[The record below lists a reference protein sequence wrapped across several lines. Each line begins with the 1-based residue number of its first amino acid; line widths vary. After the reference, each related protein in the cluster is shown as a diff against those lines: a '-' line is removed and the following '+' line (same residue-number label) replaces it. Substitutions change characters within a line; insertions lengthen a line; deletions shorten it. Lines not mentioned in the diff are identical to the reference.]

1 MRGRK
6 PKPLALR
13 VLEGNPGKRKLP
25 NAPNFAGSF
34 GPPPRWLGK
43 IGTELWR
50 QLAPELETKRLAAP
64 EYRTIFLALCANY
77 ERAVTATRAIQ
88 RQGMTYKTPNATH
101 RRRPE
106 VGIAAQAWALVGKFC
121 VEFGLTPSAVG
132 RINLPQK
139 GSERSLEE
147 IVNARKYFGES

>member
-6 PKPLALR
+6 PKPLVLR
-13 VLEGNPGKRKLP
+13 VLEGNPGKRKIP

-43 IGTELWR
+43 IGTGLWR
-50 QLAPELETKRLAAP
+50 QLAPELEAQRLAAP
-64 EYRTIFLALCANY
+64 QYRTVFLALCANY
-77 ERAVTATRAIQ
+77 ERAVSATRAIQ
-88 RQGMTYKTPNATH
+88 RHGATYKSTSGTH

-106 VGIAAQAWALVGKFC
+106 VGIAAQAWTLVGRFC

-132 RINLPQK
+132 RINLPQ

>member
-13 VLEGNPGKRKLP
+13 ILEWNPGKRKLP

-50 QLAPELETKRLAAP
+50 QLAPELEAKRLAAP
-64 EYRTIFLALCANY
+64 AYRTLFLALCANY

-88 RQGMTYKTPNATH
+88 RHGMTYKTPNGAH

-106 VGIAAQAWALVGKFC
+106 VGIEVQAWALVVKFC

-132 RINLPQK
+132 RINLPQ
-139 GSERSLEE
+139 GPERSLEE